1 MTNKIINPKMDN
13 KGGTYI
19 ELTFAILVIAMLL
32 AIVVDFFPVFVKI
45 KALNEY
51 ASYTARMI
59 ALEGG
64 INDKV
69 IDGMNLYKTTEGLST
84 ATEDFSECEFY
95 RDKEIQLNSLVSVK
109 VNDEYNVNI
118 IGIPFSVP
126 ISASALSRSEVYH
139 K

>member
-109 VNDEYNVNI
+109 VNDEYSVNI
-118 IGIPFSVP
+118 IGVPFSVP

>member
-1 MTNKIINPKMDN
+1 MTNKIINLKRDN

-19 ELTFAILVIAMLL
+19 ELMFAILVIAMLL

-109 VNDEYNVNI
+109 VNDEYSVNI
-118 IGIPFSVP
+118 IGVPFSVP

>member
-1 MTNKIINPKMDN
+1 MTKKIINLKRDN

-69 IDGMNLYKTTEGLST
+69 IDGMNLYKTTEGLSLSG
-84 ATEDFSECEFY
+84 AFPPVDLRFIIKQLDF
-95 RDKEIQLNSLVSVK
+95 K
-109 VNDEYNVNI
+109 VLGKIRSKKND
-118 IGIPFSVP
+118 
-126 ISASALSRSEVYH
+126 
-139 K
+139 

>member
-1 MTNKIINPKMDN
+1 
-13 KGGTYI
+13 
-19 ELTFAILVIAMLL
+19 MLL

-109 VNDEYNVNI
+109 VNDEYSVNI
-118 IGIPFSVP
+118 IGVPFSVP

>member
-1 MTNKIINPKMDN
+1 MTNKIINLKRDN

-59 ALEGG
+59 ALEGES
-64 INDKV
+64 IQDHRRPVN
-69 IDGMNLYKTTEGLST
+69 S
-84 ATEDFSECEFY
+84 Y
-95 RDKEIQLNSLVSVK
+95 R
-109 VNDEYNVNI
+109 
-118 IGIPFSVP
+118 GF
-126 ISASALSRSEVYH
+126 
-139 K
+139 

>member
-1 MTNKIINPKMDN
+1 
-13 KGGTYI
+13 
-19 ELTFAILVIAMLL
+19 
-32 AIVVDFFPVFVKI
+32 
-45 KALNEY
+45 
-51 ASYTARMI
+51 MI

-109 VNDEYNVNI
+109 VNDEYSVNI

>member
-1 MTNKIINPKMDN
+1 MTNKIINLKRDN

-32 AIVVDFFPVFVKI
+32 AIVVDVFPVFVKI

-109 VNDEYNVNI
+109 VNDEYSVNI
-118 IGIPFSVP
+118 IGVPFSVP